1 MRYVYQVY
9 MCMYVR
15 MCAYSRAF
23 TSHQCGSA
31 SVSPLLRNLVWRC
44 LMGLAPAYCQDLCC
58 PTTGTRDH
66 SSLRSMERGLLFVP
80 FSRTPTSQARAFSV
94 VAPLCGRGF
103 HWHSDCS
110 PGFILTQST
119 LV

>member
-31 SVSPLLRNLVWRC
+31 SVSPLLWNLVWRC

-80 FSRTPTSQARAFSV
+80 VLPRARPVHSRWL
-94 VAPLCGRGF
+94 PLCVEGASIGTAIAPQGSF
-103 HWHSDCS
+103 
-110 PGFILTQST
+110 
-119 LV
+119 